1 MAAIDEAG
9 QGDARALRERIE
21 GIVARVDGTIG
32 VAVKE
37 LAGGVDVLVNADEP
51 YPTASVMKVPILFEL
66 YRQAEAGT
74 VDLDRRV
81 EFTREHLVPGS
92 GVLQDLAFGLQ
103 PTVKDLATLMI
114 VVSDNAATDM
124 VLDLIGIDALAR
136 TLRDLGLE
144 RTTLPMSVR
153 QLLYSMVGMDPT
165 NPEHTYDLFVERARA
180 GQIDWDSRALAEQ
193 DNNLTTPRE
202 MNRLLENI
210 ERRETLGEDSCAAM
224 IDIMKR
230 QKITD
235 RIPLHLPPGT
245 PVAHK
250 TGSLR
255 GVRNDAGIV
264 YAPDG
269 PYLLSLFSKR
279 LSDEVAGAL
288 ALAEISKATWEA
300 LVGPI
305 PIRRYGPDPAAE
317 AQVA

>member
-9 QGDARALRERIE
+9 QGDARALQERIE

-37 LAGGVDVLVNADEP
+37 LAGGVEVLVNADEL
-51 YPTASVMKVPILFEL
+51 YPTASVMKVPVLFEL

-74 VDLDRRV
+74 VDLDQRV
-81 EFTREHLVPGS
+81 EFTRDHLVPGS
-92 GVLQDLAFGLQ
+92 GVLQALALGLQ

-114 VVSDNAATDM
+114 TVSDNAATDM
-124 VLDLIGIDALAR
+124 VLDLIGIDALAQ

-153 QLLYSMVGMDPT
+153 QLLYSMVGMNPA
-165 NPEHTYDLFVERARA
+165 NPEHTYDLFVERAKA
-180 GQIDWDSRALAEQ
+180 GQVDWDSRALAEQ

-202 MNRLLENI
+202 MNRLLEQT
-210 ERRETLGEDSCAAM
+210 ERRETLSEDSCAAM

-230 QKITD
+230 QKYTN

-269 PYLLSLFSKR
+269 PYLISLFSKR
-279 LSDEVAGAL
+279 LGDQVAGAA
-288 ALAEISKATWEA
+288 ALAEISKAIWEGF
-300 LVGPI
+300 VGPL
-305 PIRRYGPDPAAE
+305 PPPRYGPANPE
-317 AQVA
+317 ESSR